1 MANFIVIEKDSLNK
15 KLLSNENI
23 VLNEASIIHAKLQ
36 RGDVAEFIQNGNN
49 LVLKLKNGEVI
60 IIENFFVKNKDGIQ
74 SDLAFEDDDCGF
86 LWFELKD
93 GVTTFKEISGL
104 EELLPIATDG
114 SIGILP
120 WIIGGVIGG
129 GVIAAIIDDKDK
141 KDDIKP
147 VPPEAP
153 IVTIDSVNPI
163 VDPKEG
169 STTTLTGKI
178 TPPAGSIPDT
188 VTVTVSGLAPFK
200 AVIDPIPNADG
211 SYNWSVA
218 NVPVQLTAGNTPVE
232 VVGTAKDPK
241 SPANIS
247 EPSIAAKGNIPVEIT
262 PDAPTVTID
271 SVNPIVD
278 PQEGYTT
285 TLKGKITP
293 PAGSIPDTVTV
304 TVSGLAPF
312 KAVINPTPNADGS
325 YNWSVANVPVQLTAG
340 NTPVEVVGT
349 AKDPKAPANIS
360 EPSVPAKGNIPVE
373 ITPDL
378 TVDDMKVVNE
388 DESAS
393 GNVLENDKKDGLTV
407 TGITI
412 NGTEYGVGTDIIIT
426 GVGTVNVNANGAYI
440 FSPVKDYSGNVPA
453 ITYTVSD
460 GVAKDT
466 ANLNIEVIAVSD
478 EPTTGNFL
486 LDPAALSL
494 NIQTWSNVQN
504 VNGQD
509 LLQNGGDGASKEVLL
524 NAIDYLR
531 NNTNVTN
538 SNGSAVGTSGTGVT
552 NSLANTDLPTYE
564 AVYISGY
571 VFLEEGQTYQYT
583 GQGDDSAAIMIGDNV
598 SSLHVNWRGT
608 STTGDAAFNVSQSG
622 FYTFQF
628 YAHNAAGEGNYNFT
642 LQNSDGSE
650 MKYYPSVSAI
660 EESLRDAS
668 YILGQY
674 DAGVD
679 GKNDTGFY
687 PANLGYQGESSKEID
702 LNRIHLKATDTD
714 GSEYLSFEISGLPI
728 GAELKLKDANNVD
741 RTVTVGANGKATYIP
756 VDLNAGTTE
765 YKEFKLT
772 LGDKQKA
779 LLDVSLSV
787 TSTEKSNGDRSSSTL
802 DFEIKLT
809 DADAV
814 VVQSDLSVQTPSD
827 HGSNDVSIIF
837 ELLSDNSTGGNDLQT
852 NDQFE
857 VGNSNHIIDVSAL
870 LSNEVSNEVS
880 DEINASNLAEFMTVD
895 YDAEN
900 DQAII
905 SIDRDGSAGQ
915 YQSENLII
923 LTNQPN
929 AFSLDS
935 LLNSNQII
943 MG

>member
-1 MANFIVIEKDSLNK
+1 
-15 KLLSNENI
+15 
-23 VLNEASIIHAKLQ
+23 
-36 RGDVAEFIQNGNN
+36 
-49 LVLKLKNGEVI
+49 
-60 IIENFFVKNKDGIQ
+60 
-74 SDLAFEDDDCGF
+74 
-86 LWFELKD
+86 
-93 GVTTFKEISGL
+93 
-104 EELLPIATDG
+104 
-114 SIGILP
+114 
-120 WIIGGVIGG
+120 
-129 GVIAAIIDDKDK
+129 
-141 KDDIKP
+141 
-147 VPPEAP
+147 
-153 IVTIDSVNPI
+153 
-163 VDPKEG
+163 
-169 STTTLTGKI
+169 
-178 TPPAGSIPDT
+178 
-188 VTVTVSGLAPFK
+188 
-200 AVIDPIPNADG
+200 
-211 SYNWSVA
+211 
-218 NVPVQLTAGNTPVE
+218 
-232 VVGTAKDPK
+232 
-241 SPANIS
+241 
-247 EPSIAAKGNIPVEIT
+247 
-262 PDAPTVTID
+262 
-271 SVNPIVD
+271 
-278 PQEGYTT
+278 
-285 TLKGKITP
+285 
-293 PAGSIPDTVTV
+293 
-304 TVSGLAPF
+304 
-312 KAVINPTPNADGS
+312 
-325 YNWSVANVPVQLTAG
+325 
-340 NTPVEVVGT
+340 
-349 AKDPKAPANIS
+349 
-360 EPSVPAKGNIPVE
+360 
-373 ITPDL
+373 
-378 TVDDMKVVNE
+378 MKVVNE

-412 NGTEYGVGTDIIIT
+412 NGTEYGVGTDIVIT

-440 FSPVKDYSGNVPA
+440 FTPVKDYSGNVPA

-460 GVAKDT
+460 GIAKDT

-509 LLQNGGDGASKEVLL
+509 LLQNGGDGASKDVLL

-714 GSEYLSFEISGLPI
+714 DSEYLSFEISGLPI
-728 GAELKLKDANNVD
+728 GAELKFKDANNVD
-741 RTVTVGANGKATYIP
+741 RTVTVGANGKATYVP

-765 YKEFKLT
+765 YKDFKLT

-802 DFEIKLT
+802 DFEIRLT
-809 DADAV
+809 DPDVV
-814 VVQSDLSVQTPSD
+814 VVQSNLSAQTPSD
-827 HGSNDVSIIF
+827 HGSNDISIIF

-870 LSNEVSNEVS
+870 LSNEVSNE
-880 DEINASNLAEFMTVD
+880 INASNLAEFMAVD

-905 SIDRDGSAGQ
+905 SIDRGGSAGQ

-935 LLNSNQII
+935 LLNNNQII